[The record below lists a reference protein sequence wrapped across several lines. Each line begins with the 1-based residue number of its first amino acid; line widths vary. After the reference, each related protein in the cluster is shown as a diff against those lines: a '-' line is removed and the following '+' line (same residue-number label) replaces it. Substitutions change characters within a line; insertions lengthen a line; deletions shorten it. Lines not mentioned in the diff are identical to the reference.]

1 MVNLIAII
9 RSIHIRRQEA
19 LLAKNQAAAIEAES
33 ATKKESGAEKS
44 QNPNL
49 VEMVAH
55 SVNRKDKS
63 NVNQLDEIEEEDE
76 EL

>member
-9 RSIHIRRQEA
+9 RSIRIRRQEA

-33 ATKKESGAEKS
+33 TTKKESGAEKS

>member
-1 MVNLIAII
+1 M
-9 RSIHIRRQEA
+9 
-19 LLAKNQAAAIEAES
+19 LAKNQAATIEAES
-33 ATKKESGAEKS
+33 TTTKASGAEKS